1 MVSAEGTAGEWLSYF
16 PPKSVSFGHQSRV
29 RDARRAWSMTQRFLA
44 SLTEFEIGPGEN
56 QLRCMRRDN
65 GIDDAVGS
73 ARLAEARQRFGPD
86 PYGHADHALWI
97 INPSDLETA
106 IAFALDD
113 DRYPKQPY
121 GPADLHFWYRFRW
134 KEFEP
139 IYRALPPDSNDRFC
153 SIGMHFGGQRLFL
166 QPSLVIPASWD
177 SQVARE
183 FIARIE
189 PHLPFRLRDQYF
201 RRMFL
206 TRGNHGSSKLSKTWR
221 NTPIA
226 FRPQ

>member
-16 PPKSVSFGHQSRV
+16 PPKSVAFGHQSRI
-29 RDARRAWSMTQRFLA
+29 RDARRAWSMTQRFLNH
-44 SLTEFEIGPGEN
+44 LTEFELGKGFVE
-56 QLRCMRRDN
+56 LCCTRRDH
-65 GIDDAVGS
+65 GVDEAVGS
-73 ARLAEARQRFGPD
+73 PRIEEARQRFGLD
-86 PYGHADHALWI
+86 LDGHADYPRWRI
-97 INPSDLETA
+97 GPSDLEAA

-113 DRYPKQPY
+113 DRYPKQSY
-121 GPADLHFWYRFRW
+121 GPTSLHFWYRFRW

-139 IYRALPPDSNDRFC
+139 IYRALPTDSSDRFC
-153 SIGMHFGGQRLFL
+153 SLGISFGGQRLFL
-166 QPSLVIPASWD
+166 QPSLVVPASWD

-189 PHLPFRLRDQYF
+189 PDLPFRLRDQYF

-221 NTPIA
+221 STPIA